1 MQWLEMNST
10 TPRLSKFTEVTGQHE
25 QNWQDLGPLWFQT
38 WIVLPPPAAVVGLQT
53 LQGLVLFPPVSW
65 ICTKN
70 ELLSQIEDPR
80 EMYMYIF
87 IWNEN
92 MTREKSINMA
102 GHVCGSKEE
111 VIVIKIFFVLWTQE
125 LLSLANFRSKFFSCC
140 KGLYSI
146 FGSTSWKR
154 LKRMKF
160 WNFNLALSVG
170 PVLSSPGPCSEKRPD
185 TVLNTNLNSNR
196 NTETRP
202 HHEAAELL
210 KVSLTN
216 LPSLGWVCLA
226 PRAGSVDTITA
237 AAKMLQSKGR
247 TQKKKH
253 VVCLNWVM
261 QKDWTAGIVKKNN
274 QIKRMCW
281 RFGTFFPKSFMF
293 WIMALLGNWEPTHS
307 EKHCERDDIAN
318 EDDNEDEDEED

>member
-87 IWNEN
+87 IWNQN

-160 WNFNLALSVG
+160 WNFNLALSAG

-247 TQKKKH
+247 MQKKNM
-253 VVCLNWVM
+253 LF
-261 QKDWTAGIVKKNN
+261 A
-274 QIKRMCW
+274 
-281 RFGTFFPKSFMF
+281 
-293 WIMALLGNWEPTHS
+293 WIELCRKIGRQE
-307 EKHCERDDIAN
+307 
-318 EDDNEDEDEED
+318 

>member
-247 TQKKKH
+247 TQKKNM
-253 VVCLNWVM
+253 LF
-261 QKDWTAGIVKKNN
+261 A
-274 QIKRMCW
+274 
-281 RFGTFFPKSFMF
+281 
-293 WIMALLGNWEPTHS
+293 WIELCRKIGRQE
-307 EKHCERDDIAN
+307 
-318 EDDNEDEDEED
+318 